1 MMKSPL
7 IFAVLLVVCV
17 WFVFFL
23 FFFSVFMVQLLVN
36 TEGNVRKERN
46 QAKQDI
52 YDDCR
57 PMFIVNCKK

>member
-23 FFFSVFMVQLLVN
+23 VFFSVFMVQLLVN
-36 TEGNVRKERN
+36 TEGNV
-46 QAKQDI
+46 
-52 YDDCR
+52 
-57 PMFIVNCKK
+57 